1 MTQPVEDR
9 DDAIIKTLTNVGARL
24 SNSLVSYMTLAPPIP
39 TPPPSGHQR
48 DPERTRERIVEAAI
62 QEFAAVG
69 FTGARVDSIA
79 ERAGVNK
86 RMLYHYFGNKLELF
100 RAIIEDRL
108 EDNGVCIE
116 KAPESVGEAFVH
128 FHEDVR
134 ENIPWLRLLQWEALQ
149 LHNEEAPIG
158 VASRELNAARGLELV
173 KRAQAAGLFPDLDS
187 KQVLL
192 SLMGMVLV
200 PYLLPQMT
208 KLMVGDD
215 PQSEDFRNARNAF
228 FRQILPSPQSPQSS
242 SPHIAEPPVPQND
255 ALPRRP

>member
-1 MTQPVEDR
+1 
-9 DDAIIKTLTNVGARL
+9 
-24 SNSLVSYMTLAPPIP
+24 MTLAPPIP
-39 TPPPSGHQR
+39 SPPPSGHQR
-48 DPERTRERIVEAAI
+48 DPERTRERILEAAI
-62 QEFAAVG
+62 EEFAAVG

-100 RAIIEDRL
+100 RAIVEDRL
-108 EDNGVCIE
+108 EENGVCLD

-134 ENIPWLRLLQWEALQ
+134 ENIAWLRLLQWEALQ

-158 VASRELNAARGLELV
+158 IASRQQNVARGLDLV
-173 KRAQAAGLFPDLDS
+173 KHAQAQGLFPGLDS
-187 KQVLL
+187 NQVLL

-208 KLMVGDD
+208 KLMVGED
-215 PQSEDFRNARNAF
+215 PQSEAFRSARNAF
-228 FRQILPSPQSPQSS
+228 FRQILPSSQTV
-242 SPHIAEPPVPQND
+242 AEPPVPHD
-255 ALPRRP
+255 DELPRRP